1 MYEKFFG
8 LRVGCGS
15 KFASYDQRTIKQK
28 KQFTIMKNAGTCM
41 LVFLG
46 GALAGAATAL
56 MLSPKCGADLRES
69 IKEMIDKEMGA
80 IRERYHDLKEHVQ

>member
-8 LRVGCGS
+8 LRVGYGS
-15 KFASYDQRTIKQK
+15 KFASYDKRTIKQ

>member
-1 MYEKFFG
+1 
-8 LRVGCGS
+8 
-15 KFASYDQRTIKQK
+15 
-28 KQFTIMKNAGTCM
+28 MKNAGTCM

-69 IKEMIDKEMGA
+69 IKDMIDKEMGA

>member
-1 MYEKFFG
+1 
-8 LRVGCGS
+8 
-15 KFASYDQRTIKQK
+15 
-28 KQFTIMKNAGTCM
+28 M

-56 MLSPKCGADLRES
+56 MLSPKCGADLRDS

-80 IRERYHDLKEHVQ
+80 IRERYHDIKEHVHSSASRRWSDRRATLLQLPS